1 MRRRL
6 LLLVALV
13 VAGGLASGCA
23 DDVAPAVRIGDAVAV
38 SQDQL
43 LAELDEWAG
52 SPSLLGQLGVT
63 GAEGAGAGS
72 YSTAFVDYL
81 LSNRVSFELH
91 NLQFEE
97 LGLKLAEEDLSA
109 IRSGLFADP
118 AATAAVFEELGDEY
132 EEELLAD
139 VARQVAVGDA
149 MGEDYPA
156 WQAEAFTRTDIE
168 INPRFGSWDSQVGQV
183 VAPLGPRPAPGSEP
197 LVDPV
202 PGG

>member
-1 MRRRL
+1 M
-6 LLLVALV
+6 
-13 VAGGLASGCA
+13 
-23 DDVAPAVRIGDAVAV
+23 
-38 SQDQL
+38 
-43 LAELDEWAG
+43 AELDQWAG
-52 SPSLLGQLGVT
+52 SPTLLQQLEVT
-63 GAEGAGAGS
+63 GFEGAGAGS

-97 LGLKLAEEDLSA
+97 LGLELAEEDLSA
-109 IRSGLFADP
+109 IRTGLFADP
-118 AATAAVFEELGDEY
+118 AATAAVFDELGDGY
-132 EEELLAD
+132 EEELVAD
-139 VARQVAVGDA
+139 VARQVAVSDA

-183 VAPLGPRPAPGSEP
+183 AAPLGPRRAPGSEA
-197 LVDPV
+197 LVEPG